1 VTFHSFQNARRS
13 IAQFH
18 ENPKIVDWLKAQR
31 AIVYLT
37 AERRRTILYIGAFLA
52 GALGLLNRNAK
63 WKDYAEPTVWLAPVV
78 VFPLLLGLLY
88 LLYFAAVRLQNL
100 PSFVRRRPQLFLHL
114 LFWAVLS
121 ALWLTPPD
129 ASWWRP
135 VLVLIALSLPYLL
148 WRCGYMIL
156 SAQRGKVAGT
166 RFRDHLFYFWPLWG
180 GTNTPFGKGLD
191 YLSQREAK
199 TPEAYALS
207 VLAGMKLVILALL
220 WEFSKLLLG
229 AAVFGEAKNPLL
241 RLWGGHSLG
250 LPRLSHIFHG
260 QVQASLMITWLILYL
275 ELIRETLEVAAQG
288 HGMIGLLRLFGFNV
302 FRNTYKPLLAETIID
317 FWSRFYYY
325 FKELMFEIFFFPTYL
340 RHFRAFPKLRIFA
353 AVFAAAF
360 VGNTYYHIIQAKNA
374 LVGERFES
382 LEHLVGPRLVYCFFL
397 ALGIYVSMLRQ
408 QGHGEKRETAPGG
421 LENLVRFRRIAGV
434 WTFFALI
441 QLWTVR
447 SNLSLGERAGFFFS
461 LLGF

>member
-1 VTFHSFQNARRS
+1 
-13 IAQFH
+13 
-18 ENPKIVDWLKAQR
+18 
-31 AIVYLT
+31 
-37 AERRRTILYIGAFLA
+37 
-52 GALGLLNRNAK
+52 
-63 WKDYAEPTVWLAPVV
+63 
-78 VFPLLLGLLY
+78 
-88 LLYFAAVRLQNL
+88 
-100 PSFVRRRPQLFLHL
+100 
-114 LFWAVLS
+114 
-121 ALWLTPPD
+121 
-129 ASWWRP
+129 
-135 VLVLIALSLPYLL
+135 
-148 WRCGYMIL
+148 
-156 SAQRGKVAGT
+156 
-166 RFRDHLFYFWPLWG
+166 
-180 GTNTPFGKGLD
+180 
-191 YLSQREAK
+191 
-199 TPEAYALS
+199 
-207 VLAGMKLVILALL
+207 
-220 WEFSKLLLG
+220 
-229 AAVFGEAKNPLL
+229 
-241 RLWGGHSLG
+241 
-250 LPRLSHIFHG
+250 
-260 QVQASLMITWLILYL
+260 
-275 ELIRETLEVAAQG
+275 LEVAAQG